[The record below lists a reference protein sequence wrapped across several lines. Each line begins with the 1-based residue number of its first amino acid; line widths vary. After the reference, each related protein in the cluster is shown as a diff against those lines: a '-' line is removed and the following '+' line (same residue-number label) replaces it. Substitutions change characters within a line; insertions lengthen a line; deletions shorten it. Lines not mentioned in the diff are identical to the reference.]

1 MPLNLASPGIVVRE
15 VDLTSGRID
24 PTSDSVGAIAGPFEK
39 GPINVP
45 SAVLNEEDLRQT
57 FGDPSSTDKHYEY
70 WMTASSFLAYGGSLQ
85 VVRSDGDNL
94 KNAKVGSASSIKI
107 SSSQD
112 YSDKGYDENT
122 ISGITFAARN
132 PGSWANGVKV
142 AIIDSKADQV
152 LTVNSTSGLTVGL
165 GVSQTVPSGTVVA
178 GVGTTSLLTGYFKG
192 IITEVDATS
201 NKVSVKLLSHVSTT
215 GTETDVDYQPR
226 GVYKFN
232 ANNSVVNF
240 VGSGAGSTSF
250 VGQRGS
256 LGFAAGSISAGTA
269 ITSYYLNSSLV
280 LDMAGGQTLSAS
292 ATEIGISTAG
302 ISTGSGNYLLI
313 GNELISLANASI
325 GSGTITATGG
335 RGAVGTIAASHVDGS
350 AVSYLT
356 EFASVATVTSSLTS
370 VDTTIGI
377 STTRAGLST
386 VFNSGGYTKI
396 GNEFIRV
403 TNFLEGTN
411 LERNVSASVDWF
423 DQQEFTITAN
433 TNIKRKWSSIAPRPQ
448 TTSYAASRGSRFD
461 ELHVIVIDGEGK
473 ITGNEGTILEKHLSL
488 SKAKDALFSVGSPSY
503 WRSYIYNNSSNIF
516 GGEQPAGITTTG
528 FSSGYTL
535 ESDIGWDQD
544 AEGVTF
550 GCAGSNT
557 YTLENGLNYDGT
569 SNKQN
574 TGAFSTDLNYLA
586 NSYELFKNTEEFDI
600 NFLIMGS
607 GNYGLEQSQ
616 ALASKLIEVA
626 EYRKDSIAFI
636 SPYRLAFLNDSTS
649 GPNVTVNSSETI
661 TNNII
666 QFYSAIP
673 SSSYAV
679 FDSGYKYMYDRFNR
693 VFRYIPLNGD
703 IAGLCARNDANNF
716 PWFSPAGTARGSILN
731 AVKLAYNPNQTQRD
745 TLYSN
750 RINPVVFSPGGGIV
764 LFGDKTGLSRASAF
778 DRINVRRLFIYL
790 ENAISSAARDQLF
803 EFNDDITRSN
813 FVNIVEPFL
822 RDVQAKR
829 GIFDFRV
836 ICDETNNTPAVIDN
850 NEFVADIYVKPSR
863 SINYIGL
870 TFVATRTGVA
880 FEEVIGNV

>member
-45 SAVLNEEDLRQT
+45 TTILNEDDLRRV

-70 WMTASSFLAYGGSLQ
+70 WMSASSFLAYGGSLQ
-85 VVRSDGDNL
+85 VVRSDGDGL
-94 KNAKVGSASSIKI
+94 KNAKAGTASSIKI

-112 YSDKGYDENT
+112 YNDKGYDENT
-122 ISGITFAARN
+122 ISGITFAARD
-132 PGSWANGVKV
+132 PGSWANGIKV
-142 AIIDSKADQV
+142 AIIDAKADQI
-152 LTVNSTSGLTVGL
+152 LTLNSVAGLSVGL
-165 GVSQTVPSGTVVA
+165 GVSQTVPSGTVIA
-178 GVGTTSLLTGYFKG
+178 GAGTTSSLTGYFKG
-192 IITEVDATS
+192 IITEIDETA
-201 NKVSVKLLSHVSTT
+201 NKVSVKLLSHVSTA
-215 GTETDVDYQPR
+215 GTETSIDYQPR

-232 ANNSVVNF
+232 AESSVIDF
-240 VGSGAGSTSF
+240 VGAGAGSTSF
-250 VGQRGS
+250 VGERGS
-256 LGFAAGSISAGTA
+256 LGFSAGSISAGTA
-269 ITSYYLNSSLV
+269 ITSYYLSDTLV
-280 LDMAGGQTLSAS
+280 LDMSGGQTLSAS
-292 ATEIGISTAG
+292 GTEIGISTSG
-302 ISTGSGNYLLI
+302 ISTGSGRYLLI
-313 GNELISLANASI
+313 DNELISLANASI
-325 GSGTITATGG
+325 GAGSITVTGG
-335 RGAVGTIAASHVDGS
+335 RGAVGTIAASHTDGS
-350 AVSYLT
+350 STYYLQ
-356 EFASVATVTSSLTS
+356 EFAGVATVTSTLNSTE
-370 VDTTIGI
+370 TTIGI
-377 STTRAGLST
+377 STTRTGLST
-386 VFNSGGYTKI
+386 VFNSGGYAAI
-396 GNEFIRV
+396 GSEFIKI
-403 TNFLEGTN
+403 TNFLDGTN
-411 LERNVSASVDWF
+411 LERNVSASVDWY

-433 TNIKRKWSSIAPRPQ
+433 TNIRRKWSSIAQRPQ

-461 ELHVIVIDGEGK
+461 EVHVLVIDGEGK
-473 ITGNEGTILEKHLSL
+473 VSGNEGTILEKHLSL

-503 WRSYIYNNSSNIF
+503 WRSYLYNNSSTIF
-516 GGEQPAGITTTG
+516 GGGQPTGITTTG

-535 ESDIGWDQD
+535 DSDIGWDQD
-544 AEGVTF
+544 AEGVIF

-574 TGAFSTDLNYLA
+574 TGSFSTDLSYLSD
-586 NSYELFKNTEEFDI
+586 SYELFKNTEEYEI
-600 NFLIMGS
+600 NFLLMGS
-607 GNYGLEQSQ
+607 GNYAIEQAQ

-626 EYRKDSIAFI
+626 EYRKDSVAFI
-636 SPYRLAFLNDSTS
+636 SPHRLAFLNDSTS

-666 QFYSAIP
+666 SFYSAIP

-693 VFRYIPLNGD
+693 VFRYVPLNGD

-716 PWFSPAGTARGSILN
+716 PRFSPAGTARGSILN
-731 AVKLAYNPNQTQRD
+731 AVKLAYNPNQSQRD

-750 RINPVVFSPGGGIV
+750 RINPVIFSPGGGIV

-803 EFNDDITRSN
+803 EFNDEITRSN

-850 NEFVADIYVKPSR
+850 NEFIADIYVKPSR